1 VADYSH
7 YQAGVLVESFRIRK
21 RIAGTR
27 DIVAASKELLAD
39 PAPGTFIGRKTFE
52 PFPKEDE

>member
-1 VADYSH
+1 MADYSR

-27 DIVAASKELLAD
+27 DIIAASKELLAE
-39 PAPGTFIGRKTFE
+39 PAPGTFIGRRTFE
-52 PFPKEDE
+52 PFPKEDG